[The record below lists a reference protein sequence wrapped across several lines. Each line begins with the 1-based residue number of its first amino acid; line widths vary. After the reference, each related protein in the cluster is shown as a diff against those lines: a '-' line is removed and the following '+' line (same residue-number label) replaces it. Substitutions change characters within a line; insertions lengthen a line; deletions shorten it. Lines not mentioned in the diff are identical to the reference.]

1 MRYQV
6 PQFLERETKI
16 VGFLTFKQL
25 ALFGAIGLGMV
36 ILYYILPRALF
47 IIVLIVVGG
56 GSLSLILVR
65 IDGIP
70 LYQLVGRSVGYFFLP
85 RTYIWKKKEAVA
97 PMKLVSKKKE
107 EEIKEEKQ
115 ESPLKAS
122 PESKIDKLSS
132 KIETGL
138 K

>member
-16 VGFLTFKQL
+16 VWFLSFKQL
-25 ALFGAIGLGMV
+25 ILFGAIGIGMI

-47 IIVLIVVGG
+47 ILVLIVVGG

-65 IDGIP
+65 IDTIP
-70 LYQLVGRSVGYFFLP
+70 LYQLVTRSVGYFLLP
-85 RTYIWKKKEAVA
+85 RTYIWKKKETIT
-97 PMKLVSKKKE
+97 PIKLVSKKKE
-107 EEIKEEKQ
+107 EKKEKKQ

-132 KIETGL
+132 QIETGL